1 MTRTLPL
8 SAAATAALGAAAA
21 AVAATPQPTISPA
34 QPALVFGEGTTISG
48 TLAGGAA
55 QAGKPVSLQQRPAG
69 AKAYKTV
76 FTGAADATG
85 SFAFPVTPATTV
97 RYRVQAAT
105 KPVQTSRSVLVVVR
119 SKVAFRISD
128 RTPRKNQRI
137 RFSGLVTPALDGVPV
152 LIQRKNSA
160 GAYMTVARTVL
171 RDAGDTSSQ
180 YSRRLRVGRSGT
192 YRVSIPA
199 TATLSAGASVARVI
213 RVHR

>member
-8 SAAATAALGAAAA
+8 AAAATAVLAAAA
-21 AVAATPQPTISPA
+21 MAAGATPQPTVSATP
-34 QPALVFGEGTTISG
+34 PALVFGEGTMISG

-69 AKAYKTV
+69 AKTYTTV
-76 FTGAADATG
+76 FTGAADAAG
-85 SFAFPVTPATTV
+85 GFAFPVTPGMNV
-97 RYRVQAAT
+97 RYRVRAGT
-105 KPVQTSRSVLVVVR
+105 KPAQTSGGVLVAVR
-119 SKVAFRISD
+119 SKVAFRVSD

-137 RFSGLVTPALDGVPV
+137 RFSGLVTPALDGAPV
-152 LIQRKNSA
+152 LVQRKNSA
-160 GAYMTVARTVL
+160 GAYTTIARTVL

-180 YSRRLRVGRSGT
+180 YSRRLRIGRAGT

-199 TATLSAGASVARVI
+199 TTTISAGASVARVI